1 MGAVCCGVNVD
12 GLLIMTIGML
22 LVDGGSSVTACAIES
37 GVWVDEVLC
46 RHGPTSSDE
55 ELDTDLVL
63 DNDDSGLCV

>member
-1 MGAVCCGVNVD
+1 
-12 GLLIMTIGML
+12 MTIGML
-22 LVDGGSSVTACAIES
+22 LVGGGSSVTACAIES